1 MQKEHCM
8 NYRVLFLGVF
18 FFSTFATANTKSTPV
33 SPLIDAYVK
42 IQLDFDNIKKACGD
56 YDYKI
61 LQTKTQK
68 FSNGITIIDWMIIDN
83 IGTHM
88 DQRFFTFQTT
98 NLEVSSMFTS
108 LSKSKSWQKNF
119 DGCKST

>member
-1 MQKEHCM
+1 M
-8 NYRVLFLGVF
+8 NYRILSLWVL
-18 FFSTFATANTKSTPV
+18 FFSTFATANTKPEPI

-61 LQTKTQK
+61 LETKTQK
-68 FSNGITIIDWMIIDN
+68 FSSGITIIDWMIIDN
-83 IGTHM
+83 IGTNM

-98 NLEVSSMFTS
+98 NLEVSSMFLL

-119 DGCKST
+119 DECKAHNK